1 MHYPVP
7 LHRSEAFAGIPQD
20 PGGLPV
26 CERLTGQ
33 SLTLPMWPGI
43 ADAQVEAVIDAVAA
57 FAAGDAAAEP
67 LAEAGSS

>member
-1 MHYPVP
+1 M
-7 LHRSEAFAGIPQD
+7 
-20 PGGLPV
+20 

-33 SLTLPMWPGI
+33 TLTLPMWPGI

-57 FAAGDAAAEP
+57 FDAGDAAAEP

>member
-1 MHYPVP
+1 
-7 LHRSEAFAGIPQD
+7 
-20 PGGLPV
+20 
-26 CERLTGQ
+26 
-33 SLTLPMWPGI
+33 MWPGI